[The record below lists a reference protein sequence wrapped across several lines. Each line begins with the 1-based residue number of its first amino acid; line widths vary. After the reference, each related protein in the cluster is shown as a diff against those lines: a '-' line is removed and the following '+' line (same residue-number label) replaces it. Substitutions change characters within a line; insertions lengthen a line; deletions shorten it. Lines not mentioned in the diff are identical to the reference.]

1 MKSIK
6 INNKQT
12 QTVERGPIFSSSTNN
27 LAHAQTLSRMSSLS
41 GRMNIGRVNIEFFT
55 GWKKIKRARLLTHDI
70 IKNST
75 AIYLY
80 GFINQSLGLVLGNI
94 FFFIIKITVCMPL
107 KNEILFI
114 SKNCIANVTCRGIF
128 ICSAS

>member
-1 MKSIK
+1 
-6 INNKQT
+6 
-12 QTVERGPIFSSSTNN
+12 
-27 LAHAQTLSRMSSLS
+27 
-41 GRMNIGRVNIEFFT
+41 MNIGRVNIEFFP